1 MPIISPSLTNSFR
14 PSTVSSSTASRRYG
28 DNDSGEGTG
37 QENPFDFTRLGG
49 ASQAVRDF
57 ISTNGSSNPPF
68 NTSTGGIISPAQ
80 GPGKITRGFV
90 RRSSPDSGDLMSLSQ
105 LNFMYNPAE
114 ITRDYVSYLDQAA
127 LDPFNTIYQSGNLVV
142 APNFINFSFSLVFD
156 RQIDELKVPYADLG
170 VLMDYRYFDMV
181 VRNVPPMGGSA
192 AVPDNGIMMANP
204 KDITV
209 VFSKDLT
216 VQGRATNARVQ
227 FVKFSHDM
235 VPTRMVVSL
244 TMIITYFG
252 PLKQAYGFDSKQTIA
267 KYEALVPYNQ
277 VYSETYT
284 KAELDAA
291 VDAQRARE
299 KATLE
304 ESEAAPKANP
314 YSYGEGEGAAG
325 VAAAG
330 VTNIGLVGNG
340 SVQARTLEAGKIR
353 ADIANAGIGYTYSS
367 PTNRTGGPSGHNYDC
382 SGFVSMCYQDAGAS
396 DVLGGREI
404 DTRNFY
410 NLHSGEG
417 WKRMGLVVS
426 GTNSAD
432 SIKANCQPGDI
443 LLRHGVGNRPNHMSM
458 VNDVTN
464 NTLSVMQ
471 ATSYPKP
478 RGTCGVVPLSDN
490 YLNSYNYLCRPSGTG
505 SASTL
510 AGGMV

>member
-28 DNDSGEGTG
+28 DSDSGEGTG

-68 NTSTGGIISPAQ
+68 NTSTGGILSTAQ

-192 AVPDNGIMMANP
+192 AVPDNGILMANP

-235 VPTRMVVSL
+235 VPTRMIVSL

-291 VDAQRARE
+291 VDSQRARE

-304 ESEAAPKANP
+304 ESEAAPKDNP
-314 YSYGEGEGAAG
+314 YSLGEGEGAAG

-330 VTNIGLVGNG
+330 VTTVGLIGNG
-340 SVQARTLEAGKIR
+340 SVQARTLAAGVAR
-353 ADIANAGIGYTYSS
+353 ADQARLGPGYTYSQV
-367 PTNRTGGPSGHNYDC
+367 NRTGPNQYDC
-382 SGFVSMCYQDAGAS
+382 SGFISKCYQDAGAS
-396 DVLGGREI
+396 DVLGAPVVWTGSFHDI
-404 DTRNFY
+404 
-410 NLHSGEG
+410 HSKEG

-426 GTNSAD
+426 GKNSAA
-432 SIKANCQPGDI
+432 SIKANGQPGDI
-443 LLRHGVGNRPNHMSM
+443 LLRYGVSGKSNHMSM
-458 VNDVTN
+458 FSDVTGGK
-464 NTLSVMQ
+464 LFVVH
-471 ATSYPKP
+471 ATSYPGP
-478 RGTCGVVPLSDN
+478 RGVCGRESVSDN
-490 YLNSYNYLCRPSGTG
+490 QLNTYNYLCRPSGTG

>member
-1 MPIISPSLTNSFR
+1 
-14 PSTVSSSTASRRYG
+14 
-28 DNDSGEGTG
+28 
-37 QENPFDFTRLGG
+37 
-49 ASQAVRDF
+49 
-57 ISTNGSSNPPF
+57 
-68 NTSTGGIISPAQ
+68 
-80 GPGKITRGFV
+80 
-90 RRSSPDSGDLMSLSQ
+90 MSLSQ

-235 VPTRMVVSL
+235 VPTRMIVSL

-314 YSYGEGEGAAG
+314 YSFGEGEGAAG
-325 VAAAG
+325 AAASG
-330 VTNIGLVGNG
+330 VTNIGLIGNG
-340 SVQARTLEAGKIR
+340 TVQQKTYKAAEIR
-353 ADIANAGIGYTYSS
+353 ATNSAPYTYSQV
-367 PTNRTGGPSGHNYDC
+367 NRLGPKSYDC
-382 SGFVSMCYQDAGAS
+382 SGFISMCYQDAGAS
-396 DVLGGREI
+396 DVLGASVI
-404 DTRNFY
+404 NTRSFY
-410 NLHSGEG
+410 NIHSGEK

-426 GTNSAD
+426 GANAAA
-432 SIKANCQPGDI
+432 SIKANAQRGDL
-443 LLRHGVGNRPNHMSM
+443 LLRHGVSGRSNHIAMISGVGSDGKMSIM
-458 VNDVTN
+458 H
-464 NTLSVMQ
+464 
-471 ATSYPKP
+471 ATSWPSP
-478 RGTCGVVPLSDN
+478 SGSCGIASISDSQ
-490 YLNSYNYLCRPSGTG
+490 LNSYNYLCRPSGTG

>member
-1 MPIISPSLTNSFR
+1 MPIITPALTNSFR
-14 PSTVSSSTASRRYG
+14 PSTVSSSTASRRYA
-28 DNDSGEGTG
+28 DNDSGEGSN
-37 QENPFDFTRLGG
+37 ENPFDFARLGS

-57 ISTNGSSNPPF
+57 ISTNGSANPPF
-68 NTSTGGIISPAQ
+68 NTSTGGILSPAQ

-291 VDAQRARE
+291 IDAQKARE

-304 ESEAAPKANP
+304 ESEAAPKDNP
-314 YSYGEGEGAAG
+314 YSFGEGEGAAG

-330 VTNIGLVGNG
+330 VTAVGIVGNG
-340 SVQARTLEAGKIR
+340 SVQAKTLAA
-353 ADIANAGIGYTYSS
+353 ADARQRVANTPPGYTYSS
-367 PTNRTGGPSGHNYDC
+367 PENRTGGPNGRNYDC

-396 DVLGGREI
+396 DVLGAKVI

-410 NLHSGEG
+410 STHSGEG
-417 WKRMGLVVS
+417 WKRMALVVS
-426 GTNSAD
+426 GANSAE
-432 SIKANCQPGDI
+432 SMKANCQPGDI
-443 LLRHGVGNRPNHMSM
+443 LLRHGTSKSNHMAI
-458 VNDVTN
+458 VKGITADGKLEVI
-464 NTLSVMQ
+464 Q
-471 ATSYPKP
+471 ATSYPGP
-478 RGTCGVVPLSDN
+478 RGQCGPIAYSDTYLS
-490 YLNSYNYLCRPSGTG
+490 SYNYLCRPSGTG

-510 AGGMV
+510 AGGTV